1 MLDLLNVQLFKI
13 YSMKKKLGLLAV
25 VLAMAGSW
33 SPMQAQVKL
42 VVHSVD
48 GSLLEASLG
57 DVKSLAF
64 NESGFDVNS
73 LKNQTL
79 ASFTFEN
86 LRKIEIVPDLTGVGD
101 VVADAPKLRLSVS
114 RNVLKV
120 NGWAA
125 NETAPVYV
133 YGVSGQ
139 CLLNEA
145 NWNGGEI
152 NISNLP
158 SGVYVLK
165 VKNETF
171 KFRK

>member
-1 MLDLLNVQLFKI
+1 
-13 YSMKKKLGLLAV
+13 MKKKLGLLAV

-33 SPMQAQVKL
+33 SSMQAQVKL

-57 DVKSLAF
+57 EVKSLAF
-64 NESGFDVNS
+64 NESGFNVNS
-73 LKNQTL
+73 FKGQALGNF
-79 ASFTFEN
+79 AFEN
-86 LRKIEIVPDLTGVGD
+86 VKKIEFVSEVSGVGD
-101 VVADAPKLRLSVS
+101 VVANVSNLGLSVS
-114 RNVLKV
+114 RNVLRV
-120 NGWAA
+120 TGWGA
-125 NETAPVYV
+125 NESAPMAV

-145 NWNGGEI
+145 NWNGGDI